1 MRSFPLVAI
10 KSFIEATRDSG
21 YKSTSSALAELV
33 DNAFEAQASTVEI
46 VLSED
51 EDGSKRILVG
61 DDGTGMPANVL
72 QLALQFG
79 GSTRFNSRR
88 GTGRYG
94 MGLPNGSLSQARRVD
109 VFSWAEPKKIWSSYL
124 DVDEIAS
131 GKLDCVPPP
140 VRFHPPASHRPES
153 NSGTNVVLTRCDRLT
168 YRTIRAQV
176 KRLHADL
183 GRMFRQQLYS
193 KKVIRINDELVM
205 PDDPL
210 FLREGSNRVGAE
222 EYGPPL
228 TYKIVPPGSSSKAK
242 SVVTVRFALLPVEE
256 WHGLSNEE
264 KNKSG
269 ITKSAGVSVIRAG
282 REIDYG
288 WYFMGSKRK
297 ENYDDWWRCEVS
309 FSPDLDELFGV
320 THTKQKINPSE
331 ALNGILVPDLE
342 RIARDLNAVIRKRY
356 LAVREKDKGFRSE
369 AVAERRDHLMQPLK
383 LRAFK
388 PSGTLGT
395 NGTRL
400 QYTINDDATDT
411 ISFYEPSLV
420 RDRLKLALNR
430 DHSFYKKIYEPL
442 LQSEQ
447 YENRLALEH
456 LQLMLLALCR
466 AECALV
472 PRQEKETMK
481 QLRESWSN
489 TLTAFLD

>member
-1 MRSFPLVAI
+1 
-10 KSFIEATRDSG
+10 
-21 YKSTSSALAELV
+21 
-33 DNAFEAQASTVEI
+33 
-46 VLSED
+46 
-51 EDGSKRILVG
+51 
-61 DDGTGMPANVL
+61 
-72 QLALQFG
+72 
-79 GSTRFNSRR
+79 
-88 GTGRYG
+88 
-94 MGLPNGSLSQARRVD
+94 MGLPNGSLSQARLVD
-109 VFSWAEPKKIWSSYL
+109 VFSWMEPKKIWSSYL
-124 DVDEIAS
+124 DVDEIVS
-131 GKLDCVPPP
+131 GSLDCVPPP
-140 VRFHPPASHRPES
+140 VRFHPRAADLPES
-153 NSGTNVVLTRCDRLT
+153 SSGTNVLLTRCDRLT
-168 YRTIRAQV
+168 YRTVRAQV
-176 KRLHADL
+176 KRLHVDL
-183 GRMFRQQLYS
+183 GRMFRQQLYA
-193 KKVIRINDELVM
+193 KKIIKINDELVM

-210 FLREGSNRVGAE
+210 FLREGSNPVGAS

-228 TYKIVPPGSSSKAK
+228 AYKIVPPGSSKEK

-269 ITKSAGVSVIRAG
+269 ITKSAGVSIIRAG

-331 ALNGILVPDLE
+331 ALNNILVPDLE

-383 LRAFK
+383 LRAFP

-400 QYTINDDATDT
+400 QYAINDAVTNT

-420 RDRLKLALNR
+420 RDRLKLVLNR
-430 DHSFYKKIYEPL
+430 DHSFYKKVYEPL

-447 YENRLALEH
+447 LENKLALEH
-456 LQLMLLALCR
+456 LQLMLLALGR
-466 AECALV
+466 AECALSN
-472 PRQEKETMK
+472 RQAKEAIK
-481 QLRESWSN
+481 QLREAWSN

>member
-1 MRSFPLVAI
+1 MHNFPLVAI
-10 KSFIEATRDSG
+10 QSFIQATRDSG

-33 DNAFEAQASTVEI
+33 DNAFEAQATTVDV
-46 VLSED
+46 VLSDE
-51 EDGSKRILVG
+51 EDGGKRIVIS
-61 DDGTGMPANVL
+61 DDGTGMPPNVL

-94 MGLPNGSLSQARRVD
+94 MGLPNGSLSQASRVD
-109 VFSWAEPKKIWSSYL
+109 VFSWMAPKQIWSTYL

-131 GKLDCVPPP
+131 GSLDSVPTP
-140 VRFHPPASHRPES
+140 VRFQPGVSELPES
-153 NSGTNVVLTRCDRLT
+153 NSGTSVVLSRCDRLT
-168 YRTIRAQV
+168 YRTVRAQV
-176 KRLHADL
+176 KRLHIDL
-183 GRMFRQQLYS
+183 GRMFRQQLYAGRI
-193 KKVIRINDELVM
+193 IRINDELVI

-210 FLREGSNRVGAE
+210 FLREGSNRVGAKD
-222 EYGPPL
+222 YGPPL
-228 TYKIVPPGSSSKAK
+228 SYKIVPPGLSSGK
-242 SVVTVRFALLPVEE
+242 SVVTVRFSLLPVEK

-297 ENYDDWWRCEVS
+297 ENYDDWWRCEVT
-309 FSPDLDELFGV
+309 FSPELDELFGV
-320 THTKQKINPSE
+320 THTKQKINPNE
-331 ALNGILVPDLE
+331 ALNSILVPDLE

-356 LAVREKDKGFRSE
+356 LAVREQEGGFRSE
-369 AVAERRDHLMQPLK
+369 AVAERRDHLMEPLN
-383 LRAFK
+383 LRAFS
-388 PSGTLGT
+388 PTGTLGT

-400 QYTINDDATDT
+400 QYAINDAATNT

-442 LQSEQ
+442 LQVEQ
-447 YENRLALEH
+447 PGTKLALEQ
-456 LQLMLLALCR
+456 LQLILLAVGR
-466 AECALV
+466 AECALGKK
-472 PRQEKETMK
+472 QEKETIK
-481 QLRESWSN
+481 RLREAWSN